1 LLEFGRTNPAGL
13 INEGSSLHNDEKG
26 KIPLGRR
33 ECLPLV
39 VGSEFDGYRLSQNPG
54 VGQKV
59 RLDRNILG
67 PEQNRREG
75 RK

>member
-1 LLEFGRTNPAGL
+1 MGRKGAATATTAPVTFTF
-13 INEGSSLHNDEKG
+13 DEKG

-39 VGSEFDGYRLSQNPG
+39 IGSEFDGYRLSQNPG

-59 RLDRNILG
+59 RPDRNILG
-67 PEQNRREG
+67 SEQNRREG